1 MTARRDAGKARER
14 PRAQTTRE
22 RRPPSA
28 RAAGIA
34 PASPAAAAAPEPQGG
49 PHKGMISNPWVK
61 HWTGRGPDPTE
72 DNAAKGR
79 ARKPTAAKT
88 TPNAKPAAKGKPRA
102 EAAKP
107 PRPGS
112 VNAGAAPR
120 RARMKP

>member
-1 MTARRDAGKARER
+1 MER
-14 PRAQTTRE
+14 PRAQTTRQL
-22 RRPPSA
+22 RPPSA

-34 PASPAAAAAPEPQGG
+34 PASPAGAAAPEPQGG

-72 DNAAKGR
+72 DTGPKGR
-79 ARKPTAAKT
+79 ARRPTAAKT
-88 TPNAKPAAKGKPRA
+88 TPKATPAAKGKPRA